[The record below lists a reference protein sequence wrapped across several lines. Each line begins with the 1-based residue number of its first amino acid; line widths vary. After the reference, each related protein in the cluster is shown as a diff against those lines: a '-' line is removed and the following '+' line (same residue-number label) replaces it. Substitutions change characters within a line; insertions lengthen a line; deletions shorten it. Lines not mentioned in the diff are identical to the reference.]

1 MGKAQPPLC
10 VAGESFCFFC
20 FFVFFV
26 FFALF
31 IDLLTDKVQPLSRW
45 TSRTKLPTRKKHPS
59 KTSVVRRYVHSVF
72 LIHVG
77 GTRYVQSVVLVHVGG
92 TRYVQSVCIVH
103 VGGTRCGTSNTD
115 HSMNTHARITLT
127 VECIRTCIF
136 LFVLYGCIQRR
147 VGSRLTL
154 FSMVLIVRYPL
165 QPKTCWWWTG
175 ARKG

>member
-20 FFVFFV
+20 FFV

-92 TRYVQSVCIVH
+92 TRYVQSVFLVHVGGTRYVQSVCIVH

-136 LFVLYGCIQRR
+136 LFVL
-147 VGSRLTL
+147 
-154 FSMVLIVRYPL
+154 
-165 QPKTCWWWTG
+165 
-175 ARKG
+175 